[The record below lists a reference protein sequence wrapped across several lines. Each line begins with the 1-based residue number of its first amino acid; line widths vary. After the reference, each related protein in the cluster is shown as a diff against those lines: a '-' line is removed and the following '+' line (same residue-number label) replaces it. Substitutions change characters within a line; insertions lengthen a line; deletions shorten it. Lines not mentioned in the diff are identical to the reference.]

1 MENLSSGVLF
11 RLLRE
16 MGVEEKEFDYDD
28 DGCTKP
34 VLLQIRSI
42 IPVLAKSDLW
52 PNQGFFL
59 KVSDFSHALYVSL
72 PQEQNDMILGNK
84 LQLGQLIYVEKLEA
98 AYPVP
103 MLKGV
108 RTIPGRHP
116 CDGDPADLVSLHN
129 LERFCGTSEVKM
141 IVEESNV
148 EKNPMDRESFNAS
161 KAPKVHPKA
170 GKRRRASSCLTE
182 GDVARGCSS
191 RNKSRNVYNNSDS
204 ETSTSTLSSV
214 APGRRRSWSGVP
226 VSRIGEVSDA
236 IVVQHE
242 IKPIGQTV
250 FSTRPPRCDSSDDYS
265 SFRSRRKYA
274 GSAMKS
280 ANYSN
285 QRRTSASL
293 KNNKESLYPAMKFGS
308 LNGNEG
314 AEAEIS
320 WDSLPSNLVKLG
332 KDMLRQ
338 RDGALLAAVEGL
350 LEASAA
356 ERVLKCLR
364 TYSELHSAKGDDQ
377 QPSLDKVFNLQ
388 NELAQT
394 RLIVQSLKKMGPL
407 STTDDDSNDP
417 TSIKKV
423 LKVGLDKKRNATSW
437 IKAALESDLAP
448 ASAPTKAKRASLN
461 TINAEKISSTAIN
474 GAMKKGTFVQ
484 APRRIGEF
492 QVILAADKDN
502 QPDWVRGSSLYTA
515 ADLANSLQNECSTW
529 FLAYV
534 EHYLDEINSKSVFKQ
549 SDNQVAEMMFQIK
562 KMNDWLDVIVKSEGD
577 KVGTTSQDSDRLEAY
592 GRVKH
597 KIYEVLL
604 NNVER
609 TVLAFEHLSA
619 VAEN

>member
-182 GDVARGCSS
+182 GEGA
-191 RNKSRNVYNNSDS
+191 
-204 ETSTSTLSSV
+204 E
-214 APGRRRSWSGVP
+214 
-226 VSRIGEVSDA
+226 
-236 IVVQHE
+236 
-242 IKPIGQTV
+242 V

-492 QVILAADKDN
+492 QVLLAADKDN

-609 TVLAFEHLSA
+609 TALAFEHLSA